1 MMEKVSGANQ
11 ADVLEVS
18 DGYGGT
24 RGCAGLGSEKRDKM
38 ITVFPAWMNRWT
50 LIPLTEAEKG
60 QRGQW

>member
-24 RGCAGLGSEKRDKM
+24 RGCAGLGNEKRDKM

-50 LIPLTEAEKG
+50 LILP
-60 QRGQW
+60 

>member
-38 ITVFPAWMNRWT
+38 ITVFPAWMNRWM
-50 LIPLTEAEKG
+50 LIPLTEAETG